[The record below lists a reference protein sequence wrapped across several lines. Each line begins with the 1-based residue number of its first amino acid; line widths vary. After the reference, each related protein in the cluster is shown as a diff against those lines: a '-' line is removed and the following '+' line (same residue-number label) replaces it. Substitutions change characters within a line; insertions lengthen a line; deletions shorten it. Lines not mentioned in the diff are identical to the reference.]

1 MKSPIFALIEEE
13 KRRQEE
19 TICLIASENYAS
31 ADVLAASGSVLT
43 NKYAEGYP
51 HRRYYGGC
59 DVVDKV
65 EDYAIDRCK
74 ELFGA
79 EHANVQPHSGSSAN
93 FAVYMAHLKAGDTV
107 LGMSLA
113 SGGHLTHG
121 HKVNFSGK
129 LFNIV
134 HYGVSP
140 EDERLDYDA
149 IQIMAEQNQ
158 PKMIIV
164 GASAYSRTID
174 FKRMHEIAQ
183 GNKAL
188 LFIDMAHIAGLVA
201 AGIHPSPIPY
211 GDFVSS
217 TTHKTLRGPRGGIVL
232 SKQEHAAALD
242 RAVMPGTQGGPLMHI
257 IAAKGVAF
265 DEALRPSFKLY
276 QQQVVKNAQAMVKT
290 FKELGYRI
298 VADGTDN
305 HLFLVDLRSA
315 QSADIISGDE
325 ISGKLVEE
333 TLQKCNI
340 ILNRNMIP
348 FDTASPT
355 VTSGIRIGTP
365 AVTTRG
371 FKEAEVIELTH
382 WIDEIIKRRNHEA
395 HLTALKEKVKE
406 LCNRFPV
413 YHV

>member
-1 MKSPIFALIEEE
+1 MKSPIFALIEKE
-13 KRRQEE
+13 KKRQEE

-31 ADVLAASGSVLT
+31 KDVLAAAGSVLT

-59 DVVDKV
+59 DVVDEV
-65 EDYAIDRCK
+65 EDYTIDKCTQ
-74 ELFGA
+74 LFGA

-93 FAVYMAHLKAGDTV
+93 FAVYMSHLKAGDTV

-129 LFNIV
+129 LFNMV

-140 EDERLDYDA
+140 EDERLDYDE
-149 IQIMAEQNQ
+149 IQILAEQNQ

-174 FKRMHEIAQ
+174 FKRMREIAT

-188 LFIDMAHIAGLVA
+188 LFVDMAHIAGLVA
-201 AGIHPSPIPY
+201 VGLHPSPVPY
-211 GDFVSS
+211 GDIVSS
-217 TTHKTLRGPRGGIVL
+217 TTHKTLRGPRGGFIL
-232 SKQEHAAALD
+232 SKQDYGQAID

-257 IAAKGVAF
+257 IAAKGIAF
-265 DEALRPSFKLY
+265 EEALKPEFKTY
-276 QQQVVKNAQAMVKT
+276 QQQVITNAQVMAKT

-305 HLFLVDLRSA
+305 HLFLVDLRSQ
-315 QSADIISGDE
+315 QSSDIITGDE
-325 ISGKLVEE
+325 ITGKLVEE

-340 ILNRNMIP
+340 VLNRNMIP

-371 FKEAEVIELTH
+371 FKAAEVTQLVY
-382 WIDEIIKRRNHEA
+382 WIDEIIKRRNHDQ
-395 HLTALKEKVKE
+395 HLERLAAEVKK
-406 LCNRFPV
+406 LCAQFPI
-413 YHV
+413 YQ

>member
-1 MKSPIFALIEEE
+1 MKSPIFALIEKE
-13 KRRQEE
+13 KKRQEE

-31 ADVLAASGSVLT
+31 HDVLAAAGSVLT

-59 DVVDKV
+59 DVVDEV
-65 EDYAIDRCK
+65 EDYTIDKCTQ
-74 ELFGA
+74 LFGA

-93 FAVYMAHLKAGDTV
+93 FAVYMSHLKAGDTV

-129 LFNIV
+129 LFNMV

-140 EDERLDYDA
+140 EDERLDYDE
-149 IQIMAEQNQ
+149 IQILAEQNQ

-174 FKRMHEIAQ
+174 FKRMREIAT

-188 LFIDMAHIAGLVA
+188 LFVDMAHIAGLVA
-201 AGIHPSPIPY
+201 AGLHPSPIPY
-211 GDFVSS
+211 GDIISS
-217 TTHKTLRGPRGGIVL
+217 TTHKTLRGPRGGLIL
-232 SKQEHAAALD
+232 SKQDYGQAID

-257 IAAKGVAF
+257 IAAKGIAF
-265 DEALRPSFKLY
+265 EEALKPEFKTY
-276 QQQVVKNAQAMVKT
+276 QQQVIANAQAMVKT

-305 HLFLVDLRSA
+305 HLFLVDLRSQ
-315 QSADIISGDE
+315 QSSDIITGDE
-325 ISGKLVEE
+325 ITGKLVEE

-348 FDTASPT
+348 FDTTSPT

-371 FKEAEVIELTH
+371 FKEAEVTQLVH
-382 WIDEIIKRRNHEA
+382 WIDEIIKRRNHEQYLERLA
-395 HLTALKEKVKE
+395 VEVKK
-406 LCNRFPV
+406 LCAQFPI
-413 YHV
+413 YQ